1 MAQARKTRRK
11 SAPRKASRPIPGW
24 VWMLLGLLIGLGLA
38 AVLYLQGAD
47 RSPDLGALFGDP
59 DPATETAAP
68 TPAPVERDTVPSDD
82 EPRFRYYEL
91 LPEDEIRVPESER
104 DAPAP
109 AVPPAVSPSEG
120 DPVVLQTGSF
130 RRFAQADEMKARL
143 TLLGLDPKVHEVE
156 IQGETWY
163 RVYLG
168 PFSDEDRVRQ
178 ALERL
183 RTENIEALRLRYQG

>member
-11 SAPRKASRPIPGW
+11 STPRKASRPVPGW
-24 VWMLLGLLIGLGLA
+24 VWMLIGLVIGLGIA

-47 RSPDLGALFGDP
+47 RSPDLSALFGE
-59 DPATETAAP
+59 PAGETVAP
-68 TPAPVERDTVPSDD
+68 TPSPVERDPVPRDD

-91 LPEDEIRVPESER
+91 LPEDEIRVPESGR

-109 AVPPAVSPSEG
+109 TVPPATSPREG
-120 DPVVLQTGSF
+120 EPVVLQTGSF

-143 TLLGLDPKVHEVE
+143 TLLGLDPQVHEVE
-156 IQGETWY
+156 LQGETWY

-183 RTENIEALRLRYQG
+183 RTENIEALRLRHRG

>member
-24 VWMLLGLLIGLGLA
+24 VWMVIGLLIGLGIA

-59 DPATETAAP
+59 ATETAAP
-68 TPAPVERDTVPSDD
+68 TPAPVERETVPSDD

-91 LPEDEIRVPESER
+91 LPEDEIRVPDSGR

-109 AVPPAVSPSEG
+109 SIPPAASPAEG
-120 DPVVLQTGSF
+120 EPVVLQTGSF

-143 TLLGLDPKVHEVE
+143 ALLGLDPQVHEVE